1 MLKKFILYMLRWQI
15 STPVIGLCYALM
27 QDSLG
32 LIWTAILANV
42 IGGLVFFYPDLYIFK
57 DKPTWVVI
65 NKINGRILQ
74 KFKTVRLARAF
85 VDEYKTY
92 FHSKGIDIIYTKED

>member
-27 QDSLG
+27 QDKFG
-32 LIWTAILANV
+32 LLWTAILANV

-57 DKPTWVVI
+57 EKPTWIVI
-65 NKINGRILQ
+65 NKDTGRILQ
-74 KFKTVRLARAF
+74 RFKTAKLARSF
-85 VDEYKTY
+85 VDEYKDY
-92 FHSKGIDIIYTKED
+92 FIYKGINIIYTKEN

>member
-57 DKPTWVVI
+57 EKPVWAVI
-65 NKINGRILQ
+65 NKENRHII
-74 KFKTVRLARAF
+74 KTFKDVKLAKSYIEDRKRGYAY
-85 VDEYKTY
+85 D
-92 FHSKGIDIIYTKED
+92 GIDIVYTRLS